1 VVGVGVGFE
10 DAFDPYAFLLCD
22 SEVLLDRE
30 RGIHDHRDTC
40 LRIADQVRRAPEV
53 LVHELPKEQHGS

>member
-1 VVGVGVGFE
+1 
-10 DAFDPYAFLLCD
+10 
-22 SEVLLDRE
+22 LLDRE

-40 LRIADQVRRAPEV
+40 LRIADQVRRAPEI